1 MQCDYAFICDFA
13 QDSGGKVSAIGI
25 GWETISAPSVPV
37 IHPQM
42 SFVAS
47 LTGTIAEAGIKN
59 VEFRLIDADG
69 ADVLPPMEMDLEFNV
84 QEPALEGRMNLVVT
98 LNGIEFTKF
107 GEYALHLVV
116 QGNEMARSSFSVIS
130 VAETS

>member
-1 MQCDYAFICDFA
+1 MRCDYAFICDFA

-25 GWETISAPSVPV
+25 GWETIFAPSVPV

-59 VEFRLIDADG
+59 VEFRLINADG
-69 ADVLPPMEMDLEFNV
+69 GDVLPPMKMDLELVV
-84 QEPALEGRMNLVVT
+84 QEPALEGRMNLVVN
-98 LNGIEFTKF
+98 LNNIEFTKF
-107 GEYALHLVV
+107 GKYAMHLVV
-116 QGNEMARSSFSVIS
+116 QGNEMARCSFSVIS
-130 VAETS
+130 LTDTS